1 MFNFNIELKQGLEK
15 PDYIIRFYKPEYLK
29 ENTNSI
35 FINLEYK
42 DRNIVEHSE
51 NIIQEFIER
60 IKEIKNLKMK
70 LNLNKN
76 INNNL
81 DLNEK
86 LDENEN
92 LNKDLDVDKDLNE
105 NENINKNENLDLN
118 ENKNLNENENLDEN
132 VDKNIN
138 LNENI
143 NKNLNKDLDIIN
155 NLNKDINNNL
165 NEIEIKI
172 EYLKH
177 NDLKFFRI
185 LKNILIEYKALYGM
199 TTYNYKYNIEETY
212 INSDSLNY
220 YCNCEIYNPKYNI
233 EGYYIYNSIS
243 YSLGENYRNYCIYN
257 LLHNEFKYAI
267 LLYMALDEDNFKYNF
282 HYICHTDSNI
292 DNDEEYIS
300 YNILSLIKYYSRVYN
315 ILNEDINELKE
326 INFNNIEEDL
336 KKKEN
341 LKKNMKEYE
350 KMKERI
356 KQLENENSELKIKNE
371 KLKNE
376 NVDLYSQLI

>member
-1 MFNFNIELKQGLEK
+1 MFNFNIELKQELEK

-70 LNLNKN
+70 LNL
-76 INNNL
+76 
-81 DLNEK
+81 
-86 LDENEN
+86 DENENMN
-92 LNKDLDVDKDLNE
+92 LNKDLDV
-105 NENINKNENLDLN
+105 NKNENLD
-118 ENKNLNENENLDEN
+118 ENMNLDKNENENLN
-132 VDKNIN
+132 K
-138 LNENI
+138 NENI
-143 NKNLNKDLDIIN
+143 NRDLNK
-155 NLNKDINNNL
+155 
-165 NEIEIKI
+165 IEIKI

-199 TTYNYKYNIEETY
+199 TTYNYKHNIEETY
-212 INSDSLNY
+212 INSDSFNY

-233 EGYYIYNSIS
+233 EGYYICNSIS

-282 HYICHTDSNI
+282 HYICRTDSNI

-300 YNILSLIKYYSRVYN
+300 YNILNLIKYYSRIYN
-315 ILNEDINELKE
+315 ILNEIYKDDQGINESKE
-326 INFNNIEEDL
+326 IDFNNIEEDL
-336 KKKEN
+336 KKKEDIKLKDEIIK

-350 KMKERI
+350 EIKERI
-356 KQLENENSELKIKNE
+356 NQLENENLELKIKNE
-371 KLKNE
+371 KLENE
-376 NVDLYSQLI
+376 NADLYSQLI